1 MIITKCSK
9 ISSNFKKKCTLF
21 SLIFVQTCARQG
33 SFFSTSR
40 KPQKLILGKI
50 CENKV
55 HNYYVRLP
63 VKTEKI
69 WHFKYSFAQI
79 TSMSP
84 SLKGHELLQNTG
96 LCSSPTVGLK
106 KKKTIICIWQWSL
119 ICQHSVKNTIY
130 DHRSDKPEFD
140 ELGL

>member
-9 ISSNFKKKCTLF
+9 ISSNFKTKCTLF

-106 KKKTIICIWQWSL
+106 KKKKQSSAFDSDHWSASIQSKTQSTTIDLINQSL
-119 ICQHSVKNTIY
+119 MN
-130 DHRSDKPEFD
+130 
-140 ELGL
+140 

>member
-21 SLIFVQTCARQG
+21 SLIFVQSCARQG

-55 HNYYVRLP
+55 HINYYVRLP

-106 KKKTIICIWQWSL
+106 KKNQSSAFDSDHWSASIQSKTQSTTIDLINQSL
-119 ICQHSVKNTIY
+119 MN
-130 DHRSDKPEFD
+130 
-140 ELGL
+140 